1 MKKVVLMLIFT
12 VSIGLMSFTS
22 TSEEVKKIDLPDSLQ
37 KEKIRMD
44 WECWSRKCI
53 EHEGVS
59 YCTEWREVPC
69 VWEK

>member
-1 MKKVVLMLIFT
+1 
-12 VSIGLMSFTS
+12 MSFTS